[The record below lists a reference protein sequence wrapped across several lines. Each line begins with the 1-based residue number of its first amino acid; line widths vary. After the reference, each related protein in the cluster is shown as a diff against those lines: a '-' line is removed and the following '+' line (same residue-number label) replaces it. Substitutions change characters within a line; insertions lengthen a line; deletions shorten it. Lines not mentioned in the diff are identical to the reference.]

1 MGKTRLFL
9 LQADLLVAG
18 MAFGTAAAPTDEW
31 YSDLVANL
39 PFCDVIPNGLDDASQ
54 LVARHMRQVDVAV
67 VSHPAMP
74 VAAADA
80 GGRNPEDNAMRLWR
94 RVVHGN
100 QLWRA
105 LEFFEK
111 DGFHGRIFR

>member
-1 MGKTRLFL
+1 
-9 LQADLLVAG
+9 
-18 MAFGTAAAPTDEW
+18 
-31 YSDLVANL
+31 
-39 PFCDVIPNGLDDASQ
+39 
-54 LVARHMRQVDVAV
+54 
-67 VSHPAMP
+67 
-74 VAAADA
+74 
-80 GGRNPEDNAMRLWR
+80 MRLWR